1 MPGINAI
8 DEIPVTM
15 PGINAIKGI
24 KVPVISA
31 IYGDNNRDNWN

>member
-8 DEIPVTM
+8 DEIPVTT